1 MTILVI
7 AGQDI
12 RELSVGLS
20 KDGKIVETRTIVSS
34 PETYLRDVAQALAD
48 WTIALDDLNAIAV
61 VTGPGSFTSSRVSV
75 MIANGIAFAKGIP
88 VIGIPNVERAD
99 FATLTIPTTLPSI
112 DQFAVPIYDR
122 PPHITSPT
130 P

>member
-1 MTILVI
+1 MTVLVI

-20 KDGKIVETRTIVSS
+20 RDGAVVESRTIVAS
-34 PETYLRDVAQALAD
+34 PETYLRDVARALDD
-48 WTIALDDLNAIAV
+48 WKTTLDDLNAVAV

-88 VIGIPNVERAD
+88 VVGIPNVERAD
-99 FATLTIPTTLPSI
+99 FATLTIPTILPPI

-122 PPHITSPT
+122 PPHITSPNS
-130 P
+130 

>member
-1 MTILVI
+1 MMILVI

-20 KDGKIVETRTIVSS
+20 KDGAIVESRTIVSS

-48 WTIALDDLNAIAV
+48 WTITFDDLGAVAV

-75 MIANGIAFAKGIP
+75 MIANGIAFAKNIP
-88 VIGIPNVERAD
+88 VIGIPNVERVD
-99 FATLTIPTTLPSI
+99 FAALTIPTILPPV
-112 DQFAVPIYDR
+112 DQFAIPIYDR
-122 PPHITSPT
+122 PPHITIPN

>member
-12 RELSVGLS
+12 RELSIGLS
-20 KDGKIVETRTIVSS
+20 RDGQIVETRTIVSS

-48 WTIALDDLNAIAV
+48 WTITLDDLNAVAV

-99 FATLTIPTTLPSI
+99 FASLTIPTTLPPV

-122 PPHITSPT
+122 PPHITAPN

>member
-1 MTILVI
+1 MIALVI

-20 KDGKIVETRTIVSS
+20 KDGAIVETRTLVSS
-34 PETYLRDVAQALAD
+34 PETYLRDVAQALED
-48 WTIALDDLNAIAV
+48 WKITLDDLDAIAV

-75 MIANGIAFAKGIP
+75 MIANGIAFAKNIP
-88 VIGIPNVERAD
+88 VIGIPNVERVD
-99 FATLTIPTTLPSI
+99 FAALMIPTTLPPV

-122 PPHITSPT
+122 PPHIT
-130 P
+130 

>member
-1 MTILVI
+1 MIALVI

-20 KDGKIVETRTIVSS
+20 KDAAIVESRTIVSS
-34 PETYLRDVAQALAD
+34 PETYLRDVAQALED
-48 WTIALDDLNAIAV
+48 WKIALDDLDAIAV

-88 VIGIPNVERAD
+88 VIGIENAARRGIGDLEIGEVYPPVDRYV
-99 FATLTIPTTLPSI
+99 
-112 DQFAVPIYDR
+112 VPVYDR
-122 PPHITSPT
+122 PPHIT
-130 P
+130 

>member
-1 MTILVI
+1 MTTLVI

-20 KDGKIVETRTIVSS
+20 KDGAIVETRTVVSS

-48 WTIALDDLNAIAV
+48 WATTLDDLVAVAV

-75 MIANGIAFAKGIP
+75 MIANGIAFSKGIP
-88 VIGIPNVERAD
+88 VVGIPNVERVD
-99 FATLTIPTTLPSI
+99 FASLTIPTTFPPI

-122 PPHITSPT
+122 PPHITSPN